1 MPKEIK
7 KFYNFMNLSYSSSF
21 EEVQDREKVM
31 IKVLRAKAIKKHQSY
46 NDEINKVVASANGIM
61 GYIEKNGVPNKRDFL
76 FNTSKSSLI
85 SQIIVLMTLLI
96 VLGFSIYSL
105 I

>member
-7 KFYNFMNLSYSSSF
+7 KYYQFMNLSFSSTIEQV
-21 EEVQDREKVM
+21 EEREKVM
-31 IKVLRAKAIKKHQSY
+31 IKILRAKAIKK
-46 NDEINKVVASANGIM
+46 NKPNKEKINQVVISANGIVE
-61 GYIEKNGVPNKRDFL
+61 YIEKNGVPNIKDNM
-76 FNTSKSSLI
+76 FNTTKTSIFSQLLMLI
-85 SQIIVLMTLLI
+85 ALII